1 MPVPVKK
8 DLTIDEQLEIF
19 AELIVN
25 YLIKNIDQINQEIA
39 EDEKQS
45 LNA

>member
-1 MPVPVKK
+1 MPISVKK

-25 YLIKNIDQINQEIA
+25 YLIKNIDQINAEIA
-39 EDEKQS
+39 EDEKS
-45 LNA
+45 LTKA